1 MKTTK
6 PANAATSVLSLIAI
20 TAGAVSAAL
29 VIMMIGFFMT
39 VISVGATPQ
48 NNMHAHNYFS
58 GTAAAPGVMLANA
71 ETPQA
76 RSAEQQRPI
85 NEKGDFMDAL
95 LREARMDA
103 SNVSADGRV
112 RPLTKARRIV
122 ANPMAM
128 PFLPAK
134 TKVFSA

>member
-58 GTAAAPGVMLANA
+58 GTEAADVMLANA
-71 ETPQA
+71 AIAQA

-103 SNVSADGRV
+103 SNVAADGRV